1 MYVSYRR
8 RIYCCTL
15 LSRWSISESRIS
27 KNERES
33 RAVDLETIKPDIIA
47 GLIVAINMRV
57 VDTFYL
63 TSQTHS
69 FIHFERIFFI
79 RVLFFRRISYILF
92 QMQESISNVKDFFW
106 CGRGFFSHLN
116 EFYFSSVNSRIF
128 SHARTL
134 FNVLPFLI

>member
-69 FIHFERIFFI
+69 FIHFERIFFYPRVI
-79 RVLFFRRISYILF
+79 FQTNFVYSFSNARVHFKCKRFFLMWERLFFTLKRVLFFKRKLKNIFTRAD
-92 QMQESISNVKDFFW
+92 SI
-106 CGRGFFSHLN
+106 
-116 EFYFSSVNSRIF
+116 
-128 SHARTL
+128 
-134 FNVLPFLI
+134 